1 MRTTSLLSAVLVA
14 CLLTAC
20 QSPPSS
26 SGGSSGGANS
36 SSGGSSGSS
45 GGTSGGIPGG
55 GLPGGGI
62 PSGGLPGGGMPG
74 GGIPGTPSGGTPG
87 GGSAGGEVSSGE
99 SGGTS
104 GSGAES
110 LEDLDQS
117 LDQSL
122 EEFDETIAGQGS
134 GSIEI
139 LNPTGGSS
147 AGIES
152 DQPLF
157 EEGDL
162 GEEPLEN
169 SDIEQ
174 RASEGSG
181 TGGEGAPGSETI
193 ASAGGGSPGEPA
205 EAIPIPED
213 IGDGQGDDIVLR
225 QIRDAAMKEKDPVL
239 REKLWDEYRRIRG
252 QR

>member
-45 GGTSGGIPGG
+45 GGTSGGIPG
-55 GLPGGGI
+55 
-62 PSGGLPGGGMPG
+62 GGLPGGGMPG